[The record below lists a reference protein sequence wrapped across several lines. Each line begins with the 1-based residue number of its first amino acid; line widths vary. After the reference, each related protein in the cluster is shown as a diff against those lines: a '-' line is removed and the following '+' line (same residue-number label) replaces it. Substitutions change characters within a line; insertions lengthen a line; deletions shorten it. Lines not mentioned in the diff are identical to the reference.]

1 LKVIGIIKPTSLAKI
16 ALYGLLLIG
25 VYYSSLAY
33 MISQWGREDYSYCYL
48 IPFIVLYLIWEKRNQ
63 LASLPSVSSWKGLIP
78 FILGMVFFW
87 LGELGGEYFTLYISF
102 WLVMVG
108 ICWMHLGWKKLKTIA
123 FPLIFSLTMFPFPN
137 FLHNKISVNLKLI
150 SSQLGV
156 AMMQLYGMSAYRE
169 GNVIDLGFTQLQVV
183 DACNGLRYLFPLIIL
198 GILLAYFFRAAFWKK
213 AVLVISTLPL
223 SIITNSLR
231 IALTGILYEVWGSKV
246 AEGFFHG
253 FSGWFIF
260 MFSLGV
266 LLLEMWILKKV
277 QGSRFKIQDSKQQEG
292 GRQGGIQNS
301 FPLPQFVV
309 TVILLG
315 ATLALSQG
323 IEFREKIPIKK
334 SFDRFPLKVG
344 EWSGTYQTMEQKFI
358 DALDLSD
365 YAIIEYQD
373 STGKSVNFYVAY
385 YESQRKGE
393 SIHSP
398 ATCLP
403 GGGWIFKQAGAVSIP
418 LPANDGGSMKVNR
431 AFMQKSGY
439 KQLSY
444 YWFPQRGRILTNAY
458 QLKIFAFWDALT
470 RQRTD
475 GAMVRVITPVHG
487 FEELEEAEKRLQE
500 FTREIVPVLGEFLPD

>member
-1 LKVIGIIKPTSLAKI
+1 
-16 ALYGLLLIG
+16 
-25 VYYSSLAY
+25 
-33 MISQWGREDYSYCYL
+33 
-48 IPFIVLYLIWEKRNQ
+48 
-63 LASLPSVSSWKGLIP
+63 
-78 FILGMVFFW
+78 
-87 LGELGGEYFTLYISF
+87 
-102 WLVMVG
+102 
-108 ICWMHLGWKKLKTIA
+108 
-123 FPLIFSLTMFPFPN
+123 
-137 FLHNKISVNLKLI
+137 
-150 SSQLGV
+150 
-156 AMMQLYGMSAYRE
+156 MMQLYGMSAYRE

-183 DACNGLRYLFPLIIL
+183 DACSGLRYLFPLIVL
-198 GILLAYFFRAAFWKK
+198 GILLAYFFKAAFWKR
-213 AVLVISTLPL
+213 AIVVISTIPL

-231 IALTGILYEVWGSKV
+231 IALTGILYEAWGAKV

-266 LLLEMWILKKV
+266 LLLEMWILKRVGVKWLNGKLV
-277 QGSRFKIQDSKQQEG
+277 ESLNKINSQIGEEGKGLGDKDQGSKREGTQDRKAEISKLKAFF
-292 GRQGGIQNS
+292 S
-301 FPLPQFVV
+301 PPQFVV
-309 TVILLG
+309 AVLLLG
-315 ATLALSQG
+315 ATWGLSHG
-323 IEFREKIPIKK
+323 IEFREKIPINK
-334 SFDRFPLKVG
+334 SFEYFPVKVG
-344 EWSGTYQTMEQKFI
+344 EWSGTRQTMEQEFI

-365 YAIIEYQD
+365 YAIIEYQN

-403 GGGWIFKQAGAVSIP
+403 GGGWIFKQAGAVGIP
-418 LPANDGGSMKVNR
+418 LPANDGGFMKVNR

-475 GAMVRVITPVHG
+475 GAMVRIITPVYG
-487 FEELEEAEKRLQE
+487 LEELEEAEKRLQR
-500 FTREIVPVLGEFLPD
+500 FTLEIVPVLGEFLPD